1 MSKLEFTCYESL
13 HFIQQEA
20 HTRKRICNTLLS
32 TRTKVEG
39 KLMMCYII
47 HITPSKIYG
56 LGPGEEVSVYVV
68 KPNGKYASDFASV
81 MYFC

>member
-1 MSKLEFTCYESL
+1 MSS
-13 HFIQQEA
+13 
-20 HTRKRICNTLLS
+20 
-32 TRTKVEG
+32 RTKVEG